1 MIYTNKM
8 CEAILVGAHRQMR
21 LDGYAREGEVG
32 TNVIM
37 DDGDDEV
44 KAASR
49 EAHNDGSTVGSPP
62 RADDGRRPAG
72 EDDDAQW
79 HSGEPKPT
87 ARKT

>member
-1 MIYTNKM
+1 MCSRPAGGKHAHCRGNLARRAAIYANKM

-37 DDGDDEV
+37 HDGDDEV

-49 EAHNDGSTVGSPP
+49 
-62 RADDGRRPAG
+62 
-72 EDDDAQW
+72 
-79 HSGEPKPT
+79 
-87 ARKT
+87 